1 MSVHILSVSD
11 RYSCK
16 VDFSDVHIG
25 VDYYFFFFFFFMIN
39 QLLNVH
45 IVVDIDF
52 SDVIKRK
59 KEENKTK
66 EKRKAH
72 NLLITKDKSC

>member
-1 MSVHILSVSD
+1 
-11 RYSCK
+11 
-16 VDFSDVHIG
+16 
-25 VDYYFFFFFFFMIN
+25 MIN
-39 QLLNVH
+39 QLLYQLLNVH